1 MPKIP
6 IYQQQTELAA
16 GPLGPR
22 ATSAFEAPGR
32 ALAGFGKQ
40 VADTAFKFG
49 MMEKKAEADAKGFE
63 FESSAI
69 ENASTFQE
77 TNEFTTTESAKTKFE
92 EDVSKPLFKK
102 LEDSDLTRNQ
112 KRQVRARL
120 QRQLLKG
127 SIDAQ
132 QKAATNGKIFRGNL
146 DNKRLAQLQKEFA
159 TTTDPDLKKAY
170 AASAEDIILSA
181 SQAGNK
187 ISYTSKSWRSGAV
200 AEDIAT
206 ITNSASSWQDFEK
219 AKKLNKN
226 NTGITEL
233 ERSRIDA
240 NIVVQQSA
248 FVTEEK
254 KRIKGEVFAAFL
266 SEDEFDTAMSQ
277 AETGDIQIQRDDEV
291 INISLSGMPNNERL
305 NIISSLRT
313 QRNIKITEDERNI
326 IENVSKSFASQTLAQ
341 LQETKDNL
349 QDATGPYSGYSLS
362 VRNTLETVVN
372 KQINDLAPKAVAKSV
387 VDAENLQAQISDNDG
402 IMTPEMQESAANIET
417 SLRDAGELL
426 KADEFSLDFNST
438 ADATAAFK
446 SVEFSSLS
454 DQNAELERLQEN
466 ASTARGARA
475 ITKFGKLIGA
485 RDKQLGEDFVGYY
498 NKKNP
503 EQPLTPS
510 EFVNMQLQMGIAP
523 QDVRVT
529 SNADLTAFKARYN
542 AEGADKGQELK
553 NFVESFGS
561 ANENRV
567 MRHLMTT
574 NTITFAEHLRAAHP
588 NTANIGVV
596 VEGNAKG
603 SIDFF
608 TTQLSIDERNEVD
621 ALVRSVLND
630 YSSSIRGGIGDGVVG
645 QDEDGQRTAHT
656 SQMQIAIGNAAKH
669 LLANNVID
677 PQAAV
682 DIAYR
687 AVIGNHFVFEDI
699 NGSQMRVPT
708 ALSARSKDMTA
719 VLKHSISE
727 DTEYLK
733 SRIIFPDTPEGR
745 NQEDYQNEYLQDL
758 RNKGSWRTTVDNKG
772 VFLVDQL
779 GNLVPMKSSEDLIP
793 LEGMENFGGFV
804 SVPFDS
810 VLPLAD
816 QYRDMEGVLKSR
828 LNKIFS
834 QKKLF

>member
-1 MPKIP
+1 
-6 IYQQQTELAA
+6 
-16 GPLGPR
+16 
-22 ATSAFEAPGR
+22 
-32 ALAGFGKQ
+32 
-40 VADTAFKFG
+40 
-49 MMEKKAEADAKGFE
+49 
-63 FESSAI
+63 
-69 ENASTFQE
+69 
-77 TNEFTTTESAKTKFE
+77 
-92 EDVSKPLFKK
+92 
-102 LEDSDLTRNQ
+102 
-112 KRQVRARL
+112 
-120 QRQLLKG
+120 
-127 SIDAQ
+127 
-132 QKAATNGKIFRGNL
+132 
-146 DNKRLAQLQKEFA
+146 
-159 TTTDPDLKKAY
+159 
-170 AASAEDIILSA
+170 
-181 SQAGNK
+181 
-187 ISYTSKSWRSGAV
+187 
-200 AEDIAT
+200 
-206 ITNSASSWQDFEK
+206 
-219 AKKLNKN
+219 
-226 NTGITEL
+226 
-233 ERSRIDA
+233 
-240 NIVVQQSA
+240 
-248 FVTEEK
+248 
-254 KRIKGEVFAAFL
+254 
-266 SEDEFDTAMSQ
+266 
-277 AETGDIQIQRDDEV
+277 
-291 INISLSGMPNNERL
+291 
-305 NIISSLRT
+305 
-313 QRNIKITEDERNI
+313 
-326 IENVSKSFASQTLAQ
+326 
-341 LQETKDNL
+341 
-349 QDATGPYSGYSLS
+349 
-362 VRNTLETVVN
+362 
-372 KQINDLAPKAVAKSV
+372 
-387 VDAENLQAQISDNDG
+387 
-402 IMTPEMQESAANIET
+402 
-417 SLRDAGELL
+417 
-426 KADEFSLDFNST
+426 
-438 ADATAAFK
+438 
-446 SVEFSSLS
+446 
-454 DQNAELERLQEN
+454 
-466 ASTARGARA
+466 
-475 ITKFGKLIGA
+475 
-485 RDKQLGEDFVGYY
+485 
-498 NKKNP
+498 
-503 EQPLTPS
+503 
-510 EFVNMQLQMGIAP
+510 MGIAP